1 MAKEPKYRAT
11 TRRDLPE
18 TRWRLLGITLAL
30 LGVGLVIL
38 LGVAVL
44 VALGVIS
51 G

>member
-11 TRRDLPE
+11 TRREMPE
-18 TRWRLLGITLAL
+18 ARWRLLGITLAL
-30 LGVGLVIL
+30 LGLGLVIL

>member
-1 MAKEPKYRAT
+1 MAKEPKYRTT

-30 LGVGLVIL
+30 LGLGLVIL

>member
-1 MAKEPKYRAT
+1 MDKGPKYRAT
-11 TRRDLPE
+11 TRRELPE

-30 LGVGLVIL
+30 LGVGLMIL

>member
-1 MAKEPKYRAT
+1 MTKEPKYRAT
-11 TRRDLPE
+11 TRRELPE
-18 TRWRLLGITLAL
+18 GRWRLLGIMLAL
-30 LGVGLVIL
+30 LGIGLAIL

>member
-11 TRRDLPE
+11 TRRELPE

-30 LGVGLVIL
+30 LGLGLVIL

>member
-1 MAKEPKYRAT
+1 MSKEPKYRAT
-11 TRRDLPE
+11 TRRELPE

>member
-11 TRRDLPE
+11 TRRELPE
-18 TRWRLLGITLAL
+18 ERWRLLGITLAL
-30 LGVGLVIL
+30 LGLGLVIL